1 MNGIRLLEYRL
12 AGRYRSVLARVDLV
26 LDQAAAMIVQ
36 RERHGIGRVEV
47 TVTIEDGIPD
57 LVCAAHEDLFGRS
70 DWDDWAG
77 PGRHGVA
84 TLNPA
89 GTLIVINAQSLC
101 GKQAEIDKTVLHE
114 LTHAAQFER
123 PGNRRTAER
132 AIAHNYGIGWL
143 EDREAHALNRRI
155 GRDERE
161 AEKAERLYRQLA
173 RAVA

>member
-1 MNGIRLLEYRL
+1 MSGIRLVEYRL
-12 AGRYRSVLARVDLV
+12 AGRYRSVLDRVDLV
-26 LDQAAAMIVQ
+26 LDQAAEMIAE
-36 RERHGIGRVEV
+36 RERRSLGRVEV
-47 TVTIEDGIPD
+47 AVTVEEGIPD
-57 LVCAAHEDLFGRS
+57 LVCAAHERLFGRS

-84 TLNPA
+84 TLNTA
-89 GTLIVINAQSLC
+89 GTLVVINAQSLR
-101 GKQAEIDKTVLHE
+101 GKQTEIDKTVLHE

-123 PGNRRTAER
+123 PGNRDTALR

-155 GRDERE
+155 ARDERE
-161 AEKAERLYRQLA
+161 AEKAERLHRDLA